1 MDRLIKGG
9 RVVPDSWRRLD
20 PEQWLI
26 AGEDGLVRDFPEEGD
41 LLVPLALWRARKDEL
56 AARRGRNG
64 VRLEPD
70 EAPEAI
76 VADLPSLALVA
87 VSFPK
92 FADGRG
98 YSSAR
103 LLRSRYGYRG
113 ELRATGDVLRDQLL
127 FLARSGFD
135 AFELR
140 EGQDPHAALAAF
152 GELTEQYQA
161 SFTEPVPLFRRRK
174 RA

>member
-1 MDRLIKGG
+1 MDRLIKNG
-9 RVVPDSWRRLD
+9 RVVPDGWRRLD
-20 PEQWLI
+20 PEDWLI

-41 LLVPLALWRARKDEL
+41 LLVPLALWQARKDEL
-56 AARRGRNG
+56 AGRKGRNG
-64 VRLEPD
+64 VRLEPN

-76 VADLPSLALVA
+76 GPDLAGLALVA
-87 VSFPK
+87 VNFPK

-98 YSSAR
+98 YSTAR
-103 LLRSRYGYRG
+103 VLRERYGYRG
-113 ELRATGDVLRDQLL
+113 EVRAIGDVARDQLL

-140 EGQDPHAALAAF
+140 AGQDPHEALAAF
-152 GELTEQYQA
+152 GELSEQYQA
-161 SFTEPVPLFRRRK
+161 SFTAPLPLFRRRM